1 MTDEPTCDL
10 DAERAILGAVITE
23 PHYAKQLLDIP
34 REHFYAPAHQDL
46 HTAITTMV
54 LNGDPLDPTTILAST
69 RNHTTPNT
77 RNLHQLVTQLV
88 GTGYGESIPYHAR
101 RLHQLHTARTLITT
115 AQTLLH
121 RTTEAIHNNNPEDLA
136 TAARTATTALNNTN
150 PETNHT
156 TTYENTLEDWWT
168 DTLQPLDLTNV
179 IPTPWPELNDML
191 NGGLHPGRSYILAG
205 RPGAGKSVAALNIAG
220 HATENNKHTSLW
232 SLEMPTLE
240 VMSRIL
246 ANGARAEYSQITK
259 HQLDQHNQNLLAAY
273 TDATQ
278 PYPSPSTTAPTSPS
292 TKSPP
297 KPTPAKTPATSTSPS
312 STTCNSS
319 PPPTPTPPDKNK
331 SPTSAATSKSSPKN
345 SKSPLSPP
353 ANSTAAQQH
362 LTAHPH
368 SPTYEKAAQS
378 NKTPTPS
385 SSSTTKPTPQDNQPA
400 TSPSS
405 SPKTEQAKPANSNSH
420 GALPTTHRIKTSSSS
435 RAPGRSVACA

>member
-54 LNGDPLDPTTILAST
+54 LNGDPLDPTTILATT

-150 PETNHT
+150 PETHHT

-205 RPGAGKSVAALNIAG
+205 RPGVGKSVAALNIAG

-273 TDATQ
+273 TDA
-278 PYPSPSTTAPTSPS
+278 YPVLPLTINDRANITIDQITTEAHTR
-292 TKSPP
+292 
-297 KPTPAKTPATSTSPS
+297 
-312 STTCNSS
+312 
-319 PPPTPTPPDKNK
+319 KN
-331 SPTSAATSKSSPKN
+331 TGNLDLAVIDY
-345 SKSPLSPP
+345 LQLV
-353 ANSTAAQQH
+353 TAAQTDTPRQEQVAYISRNIKI
-362 LTAHPH
+362 LAKELKIPTVTAC
-368 SPTYEKAAQS
+368 QL
-378 NKTPTPS
+378 NRG
-385 SSSTTKPTPQDNQPA
+385 PA
-400 TSPSS
+400 TLNRPPALTDLRESGAIEQDADTVILLHHETDPTGQ
-405 SPKTEQAKPANSNSH
+405 PTGYITLIIAKNRAGKTGQLQ
-420 GALPTTHRIKTSSSS
+420 LPWRAYQQRI
-435 RAPGRSVACA
+435 G